1 MIQIKEVDI
10 TDIINLK
17 TIARNTFDETFSE
30 SNTEEDMNK
39 YLDEAY
45 SNERLTMELTN
56 PDSHFYFA
64 MYDNVLAGYLKLNK
78 GQAQTELK
86 DSAALEIE
94 RIYVLKQFQGAKIGQ
109 ALYAKAIE
117 FAKTVN
123 VKYIW
128 LGVWEENVKA
138 IGFYTKNGFVE
149 FDKHLFKL
157 GTDVQT
163 DIMMKLEL

>member
-10 TDIINLK
+10 TDIINLQ

-30 SNTEEDMNK
+30 FNTEEDMNK
-39 YLDEAY
+39 YLDDAY

-117 FAKTVN
+117 FAKSIN

-138 IGFYTKNGFVE
+138 IRFYTKNGFVE

>member
-10 TDIINLK
+10 TDIINLQ

-64 MYDNVLAGYLKLNK
+64 MYDNVHAGYLKLNK

-117 FAKTVN
+117 FAKSIN